1 VLGISIV
8 VGALLAL
15 ALRSALRVMS
25 PTSENT
31 SIMLISLIAA
41 GTALAAHFGGSAPL
55 AALLG
60 GLLLKQLHPRPWSWP
75 RQLGTAASLLTMM
88 MFVLVSVVAAKA
100 EWNPAV
106 AGLVAALV
114 LARGVAKVSGV
125 SLANWGSGTSLRQAL
140 WVGCAMAPMSSVALL
155 LVSQFVTSS
164 LTLGPRIASIA
175 LPAILLMEVLGA
187 IIATFAI
194 YRAGESLR
202 PWQPPAPGLAPGDLR
217 G

>member
-1 VLGISIV
+1 
-8 VGALLAL
+8 
-15 ALRSALRVMS
+15 M
-25 PTSENT
+25 
-31 SIMLISLIAA
+31 
-41 GTALAAHFGGSAPL
+41 
-55 AALLG
+55 
-60 GLLLKQLHPRPWSWP
+60 P
-75 RQLGTAASLLTMM
+75 RQLGTAASMLTML

-114 LARGVAKVSGV
+114 LARGAAKITGVAV
-125 SLANWGSGTSLRQAL
+125 ANWGSGTNWRQAF
-140 WVGCAMAPMSSVALL
+140 WTGCAMSPMSSVALL

-194 YRAGESLR
+194 YRAGESSE
-202 PWQPPAPGLAPGDLR
+202 PSLAEALANTQPGDLR